1 MCFLCVFMCKN
12 VLGREEKSAENIQI
26 ERKTQKSPFFGLE
39 VIGAFYN
46 LSTLYEVKGHHL
58 QMISDQVDLDGPIK
72 ILTSCF

>member
-46 LSTLYEVKGHHL
+46 LSTLYEVTTFQG
-58 QMISDQVDLDGPIK
+58 SPPSNDLRSG
-72 ILTSCF
+72 

>member
-46 LSTLYEVKGHHL
+46 LSTLYEVTTF
-58 QMISDQVDLDGPIK
+58 QMSPPLNDLKSG
-72 ILTSCF
+72 

>member
-46 LSTLYEVKGHHL
+46 LSTLYEVTTFQGSPPL
-58 QMISDQVDLDGPIK
+58 NDLKSG
-72 ILTSCF
+72 

>member
-1 MCFLCVFMCKN
+1 MCFLCVFMCIN

-46 LSTLYEVKGHHL
+46 LSTLYEVTTFQGSPPL
-58 QMISDQVDLDGPIK
+58 NDLKSG
-72 ILTSCF
+72 